1 MARRSPGLGRV
12 LFHECDEVADFSA
25 ERQDTAP
32 GIVQVMGK
40 GSEGTLPVIRAM
52 VRKGI
57 GSKERGA
64 AWSGQGVAV
73 AANVQLMAS
82 DFVLLP
88 DVERMLVREAH
99 GEVEEAGVCGSL
111 DEDRKLFMEG

>member
-1 MARRSPGLGRV
+1 MARRSPGLVRV
-12 LFHECDEVADFSA
+12 LFHECDKVDDFSA

-32 GIVQVMGK
+32 GIVQMMRE

-52 VRKGI
+52 VRKGV
-57 GSKERGA
+57 GSKERVA

-73 AANVQLMAS
+73 AVNVQLMAS
-82 DFVLLP
+82 DFVFLP

-99 GEVEEAGVCGSL
+99 GKVEEAGVCGSL
-111 DEDRKLFMEG
+111 HEDRKLFMEG